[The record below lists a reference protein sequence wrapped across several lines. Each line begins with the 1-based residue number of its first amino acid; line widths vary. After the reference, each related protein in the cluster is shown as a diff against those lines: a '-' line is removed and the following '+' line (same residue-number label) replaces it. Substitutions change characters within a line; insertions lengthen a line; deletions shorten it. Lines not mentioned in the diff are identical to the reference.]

1 MQEEPCISLLF
12 GSCSPDT
19 ESTAALTWDKANMYY
34 YKNMARLRKLTEVRC
49 NIRVGYNTCDCR
61 CSHVFAHCAQSSR
74 SPHSDLSA
82 LEVAAASRNSEHLFY
97 IVQRSR
103 SFLSALASMHDQLGR
118 ICSALAPTGVKH
130 GFASSLVLG
139 QVHTCCGGRQ
149 EGASADPARCCSSP
163 WLSRTLDCRPQPI
176 LSHTCRIGSCQGAL

>member
-1 MQEEPCISLLF
+1 MYQLAIWQLLSRHRIHCSTNVGQSQRVLLQEHGTAPEAHRGALQYSSWVQHMSLSLL
-12 GSCSPDT
+12 
-19 ESTAALTWDKANMYY
+19 
-34 YKNMARLRKLTEVRC
+34 
-49 NIRVGYNTCDCR
+49 NT
-61 CSHVFAHCAQSSR
+61 HVFAHCAQSSR

-103 SFLSALASMHDQLGR
+103 SFLSALASVHDQLGR
-118 ICSALAPTGVKH
+118 ICSALAPTGIKH
-130 GFASSLVLG
+130 GFASTLVLG
-139 QVHTCCGGRQ
+139 QVHTCFAGRQ

-163 WLSRTLDCRPQPI
+163 WLPRTLDCRPQPI